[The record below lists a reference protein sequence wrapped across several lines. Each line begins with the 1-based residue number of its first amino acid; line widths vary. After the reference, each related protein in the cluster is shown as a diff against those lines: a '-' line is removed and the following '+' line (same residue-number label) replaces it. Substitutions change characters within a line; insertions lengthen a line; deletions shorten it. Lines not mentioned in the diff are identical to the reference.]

1 MYELRVPVRRGVRRA
16 ILERR
21 IIMETITGN
30 PEPKRVSWNKGKC
43 EINTRATV
51 SAANIAITKPD
62 KEKSAPSAFDTA

>member
-1 MYELRVPVRRGVRRA
+1 
-16 ILERR
+16 
-21 IIMETITGN
+21 METITGN